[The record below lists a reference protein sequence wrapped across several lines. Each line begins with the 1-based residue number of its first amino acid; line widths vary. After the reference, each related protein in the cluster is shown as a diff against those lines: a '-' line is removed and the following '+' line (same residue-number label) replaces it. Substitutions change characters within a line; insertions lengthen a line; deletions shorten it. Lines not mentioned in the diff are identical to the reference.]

1 MHTIP
6 IAEVMKQLPIAEV
19 EESLTDFLRPI
30 MDRLPDKRLGRVVPL
45 SVQGILG
52 SESPVVLQMAQ
63 AISHSEGE
71 TWAVAK
77 RLYGLLWNERF
88 SHEEM
93 SEGLSAISKSNVDRA
108 SPEYLVIA
116 IDPVNFEKPYTEKLE
131 GVSTV
136 YKSTP
141 PNLKGQA
148 RLATG
153 YPSITASVV
162 NTPIPAT
169 TYANWFSYTTDF
181 RSENIEIQRAID
193 ATNHLFPE
201 YRRRYVLDAG
211 FDDQRWFTALGHDEF
226 VIRLSHLE
234 RIVEVYNE
242 RLDRWERE
250 ALGDLVAVVPF
261 SHQFDVRFTH
271 ARKAR
276 VTKMQIGWFRIRLP
290 GKEQNLLVIVAYD
303 PHKDRTLTLLTNVPL
318 LSIDDVRA
326 VYNDWRLR
334 PRIEHGY
341 RFDQE
346 QGLDVEDMRVQ
357 TLERMKRLFILVL
370 AAAQFVFYLI
380 DSWPDA
386 AVQWI
391 RYLGGKLGLAND
403 LDGPYLFLRGL
414 AALFQTA
421 VTLSFLALHPFPRPI
436 KTYG

>member
-1 MHTIP
+1 MDTIP
-6 IAEVMKQLPIAEV
+6 VKEVMKQLPLSEV
-19 EESLTDFLRPI
+19 EETLVEFLRPI
-30 MDRLPDKRLGRVVPL
+30 MERLPDKRLGRVVPL

-63 AISHSEGE
+63 SIAHSEGE

-77 RLYGLLWNERF
+77 RMYGLIWNKRF

-93 SEGLSAISKSNVDRA
+93 SEGLYAISKSNVDKAR
-108 SPEYLVIA
+108 PEYLVIA

-141 PNLKGQA
+141 PDLNGQS

-169 TYANWFSYTTDF
+169 AYANWFSYTTNF

-193 ATNHLFPE
+193 ATCQLFPE
-201 YRRRYVLDAG
+201 YQRRYVLDAG
-211 FDDQRWFTALGHDEF
+211 FDDQRWFTALSNDEF

-250 ALGDLVAVVPF
+250 TLGDLVAVVPF

-271 ARKAR
+271 ARQER
-276 VTKMQIGWFRIRLP
+276 ITKMQIGWFRIRLP
-290 GKEQNLLVIVAYD
+290 GKEQNLWVIVAYD
-303 PHKDRTLTLLTNVPL
+303 PRKDRTLVLLTNVPL
-318 LSIDDVRA
+318 LSIADVRA

-380 DSWPDA
+380 DSWPDS

-403 LDGPYLFLRGL
+403 LDGPYLVLRGL